1 MRSLGKWGPHHH
13 GGQPTNSWA
22 PFTLAIACGVYF
34 WANHLL
40 YLRVGWSRSA
50 TLNHEGLCVGGVR
63 RVVATIT
70 LDNSLNSVPS
80 QESDMG
86 PPPNGIQVSGTHS
99 RCYGVTLIPPSG
111 LKSSFLQLLGVLAD
125 SDCQLGPSPGI
136 AFSPHSHL
144 TQSYA
149 TFLLPGATA
158 SNYGCG
164 VVNTHSFCPR
174 TGRLRRVIP
183 VPEVPIG
190 LAKNFVETASQFS

>member
-144 TQSYA
+144 TQSCHLPASWGHCIQLWMWGCKY
-149 TFLLPGATA
+149 TFFLPPDRTTQKGHP
-158 SNYGCG
+158 SSRGPY
-164 VVNTHSFCPR
+164 R
-174 TGRLRRVIP
+174 TGQELC
-183 VPEVPIG
+183 
-190 LAKNFVETASQFS
+190 